1 MAILDLSIISLF
13 LTIALIVA
21 LISFAF
27 VVNLNKKLTRAK
39 NNERKFNGDIESN
52 IAMLVTKQ
60 LTHNLN
66 GLFESN
72 EFNHPMDS
80 TTNHKVIKSEVES
93 EFDNIIRSKIDPLF
107 LQRVTSLI
115 YREITN
121 TDNIIEA
128 ISSELCISSSQ
139 LNRKVKLMTG
149 MTTSHLILETR
160 LKKAKKQLTL
170 TQKPIGEIAMECG
183 FNDFAYFSRSFKK
196 EFDMTPSAFQRIPHS
211 VNLTREQA

>member
-1 MAILDLSIISLF
+1 MTIMNLTFISLF

-39 NNERKFNGDIESN
+39 NNEGKFNG
-52 IAMLVTKQ
+52 
-60 LTHNLN
+60 
-66 GLFESN
+66 
-72 EFNHPMDS
+72 
-80 TTNHKVIKSEVES
+80 
-93 EFDNIIRSKIDPLF
+93 
-107 LQRVTSLI
+107 
-115 YREITN
+115 
-121 TDNIIEA
+121 DNIIEA

-139 LNRKVKLMTG
+139 LNRKVKLITG

-196 EFDMTPSAFQRIPHS
+196 ELDMTPSAFQRIPHS

>member
-1 MAILDLSIISLF
+1 MTIMNLTFISLF
-13 LTIALIVA
+13 LTITLIVA

-80 TTNHKVIKSEVES
+80 TTNHKVIKAEVES
-93 EFDNIIRSKIDPLF
+93 EFDNIIISKIDPLF

-160 LKKAKKQLTL
+160 LKKSSK
-170 TQKPIGEIAMECG
+170 
-183 FNDFAYFSRSFKK
+183 
-196 EFDMTPSAFQRIPHS
+196 
-211 VNLTREQA
+211 

>member
-1 MAILDLSIISLF
+1 MTIMNLTFISLF

-39 NNERKFNGDIESN
+39 NNEGKF
-52 IAMLVTKQ
+52 
-60 LTHNLN
+60 
-66 GLFESN
+66 
-72 EFNHPMDS
+72 
-80 TTNHKVIKSEVES
+80 
-93 EFDNIIRSKIDPLF
+93 
-107 LQRVTSLI
+107 
-115 YREITN
+115 N

>member
-1 MAILDLSIISLF
+1 MTIMNLTFISLF

-39 NNERKFNGDIESN
+39 NNEGKFNG
-52 IAMLVTKQ
+52 
-60 LTHNLN
+60 
-66 GLFESN
+66 
-72 EFNHPMDS
+72 
-80 TTNHKVIKSEVES
+80 
-93 EFDNIIRSKIDPLF
+93 
-107 LQRVTSLI
+107 
-115 YREITN
+115 
-121 TDNIIEA
+121 DNIIEA

-139 LNRKVKLMTG
+139 LNRKVKLMTE

-196 EFDMTPSAFQRIPHS
+196 EFDMTPSAFQRIPQS

>member
-1 MAILDLSIISLF
+1 MTIMNLTFISLF

-39 NNERKFNGDIESN
+39 NNEGKFNGDIESN

-66 GLFESN
+66 GLFEIN
-72 EFNHPMDS
+72 EFNQPMDS

>member
-1 MAILDLSIISLF
+1 MTIMNLTFISLF

-66 GLFESN
+66 GLFEGN
-72 EFNHPMDS
+72 DFNHPMDS
-80 TTNHKVIKSEVES
+80 TTNLKVINAEVER

-121 TDNIIEA
+121 TDNIIET
-128 ISSELCISSSQ
+128 ISSE
-139 LNRKVKLMTG
+139 
-149 MTTSHLILETR
+149 
-160 LKKAKKQLTL
+160 
-170 TQKPIGEIAMECG
+170 
-183 FNDFAYFSRSFKK
+183 
-196 EFDMTPSAFQRIPHS
+196 
-211 VNLTREQA
+211 